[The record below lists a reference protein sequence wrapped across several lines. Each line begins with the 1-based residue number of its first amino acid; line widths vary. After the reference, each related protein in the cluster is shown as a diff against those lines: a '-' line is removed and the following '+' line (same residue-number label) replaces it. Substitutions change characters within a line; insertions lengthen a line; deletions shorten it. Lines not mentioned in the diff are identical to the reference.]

1 MTFFYFVLNVDPGHR
16 TIKTPKIKYY
26 KQKNKSFN
34 ISILFYL
41 EDDDGDAVDVRG
53 QTVTS
58 TLLLIKV

>member
-1 MTFFYFVLNVDPGHR
+1 M
-16 TIKTPKIKYY
+16 KYY